1 MSLEQ
6 YNEARQTIIHV
17 VLGTDMKYHFDHLT
31 KFKTRR
37 GSDAFEA
44 PERKDLRL
52 LLSMCLH
59 SADVGNPAKPWQLS
73 CEWSARVMDEFFRQ
87 GDTEMERGL
96 PVSPFMDR
104 SKTDIAKC
112 QIGFIKCAP
121 HLPRTPATPA
131 LRAPRPCNPSPLHP
145 CIPATPAPLQP
156 RTLAPR
162 PSRARRVSLSPH
174 PCARRSRSIL
184 IKPYFEEWGHFLGAS
199 GTQLTDNIA
208 ANIERWETE
217 GENALGEERAALIKA
232 KPVPKP
238 KPAAPVVAEATNAPV
253 PTASDRSSESSA
265 AATHSSPVGKRAAL
279 LAARVAAVASPS
291 FKRSSAR
298 S

>member
-131 LRAPRPCNPSPLHP
+131 LRAPRPCG
-145 CIPATPAPLQP
+145 
-156 RTLAPR
+156 
-162 PSRARRVSLSPH
+162 
-174 PCARRSRSIL
+174 CAG
-184 IKPYFEEWGHFLGAS
+184 PYS
-199 GTQLTDNIA
+199 
-208 ANIERWETE
+208 
-217 GENALGEERAALIKA
+217 
-232 KPVPKP
+232 
-238 KPAAPVVAEATNAPV
+238 ATNQ
-253 PTASDRSSESSA
+253 R
-265 AATHSSPVGKRAAL
+265 L
-279 LAARVAAVASPS
+279 LGY
-291 FKRSSAR
+291 
-298 S
+298 

>member
-59 SADVGNPAKPWQLS
+59 SADVGNPAKPWRLS

-131 LRAPRPCNPSPLHP
+131 PRAPRKC
-145 CIPATPAPLQP
+145 
-156 RTLAPR
+156 R
-162 PSRARRVSLSPH
+162 
-174 PCARRSRSIL
+174 
-184 IKPYFEEWGHFLGAS
+184 F
-199 GTQLTDNIA
+199 
-208 ANIERWETE
+208 
-217 GENALGEERAALIKA
+217 
-232 KPVPKP
+232 
-238 KPAAPVVAEATNAPV
+238 
-253 PTASDRSSESSA
+253 PTRNA
-265 AATHSSPVGKRAAL
+265 AAQTPNAQH
-279 LAARVAAVASPS
+279 
-291 FKRSSAR
+291 
-298 S
+298 